1 MLLKFNSLHYAKP
14 HLHEKSRDNIS
25 QRNWIQP
32 NRLTERLRIA
42 CCLPRQTKYITTVDT
57 CLVKHLFAIECAE
70 NNTKKT

>member
-42 CCLPRQTKYITTVDT
+42 CCLPRQTYNCNYNHRSGEGIRCDHLQ
-57 CLVKHLFAIECAE
+57 LVKY
-70 NNTKKT
+70 